1 MASDIR
7 IGPNSMEADDRP
19 HQLQQHHAG
28 KTKNVGNNNNNRQQ
42 QTDNVEGIIRAAG
55 VNFRGNSGL
64 GAHGRR
70 IYGGLYSGDT
80 EADDENDEDD
90 DDDELDHLENHLDVI
105 QELMPRSR
113 KMQRLQTTM
122 TAVATE
128 YYRNKTAY
136 YAHLNEN
143 SQLKRVLML
152 LQSKKLQLEI
162 EKHNAGHHNS

>member
-1 MASDIR
+1 MESYDQHHQNQQPHQQQVQYSQFSIEEFDDMANDIR
-7 IGPNSMEADDRP
+7 IGPNALTHDDP
-19 HQLQQHHAG
+19 PQQSE
-28 KTKNVGNNNNNRQQ
+28 KNPINDG
-42 QTDNVEGIIRAAG
+42 EEIIRMLSDNG
-55 VNFRGNSGL
+55 RKDCGSGL
-64 GAHGRR
+64 G
-70 IYGGLYSGDT
+70 SF

-90 DDDELDHLENHLDVI
+90 DDDELEHLENHLDVI

-152 LQSKKLQLEI
+152 LQSRKLQLEI
-162 EKHNAGHHNS
+162 EKHTRSS